1 MTNKLIQLL
10 KIKTNTTVRMRLS
23 VQSSASAFAIRV
35 TSSDCS
41 AIALAQSIRSLFDP
55 PSPLN
60 DWKKFKT
67 AKNEVVA
74 FNQTKL
80 PVCRLEYNKKLNIVW
95 AVFPI

>member
-10 KIKTNTTVRMRLS
+10 KIKKNTTVRMRLS

-60 DWKKFKT
+60 DWKKFKR
-67 AKNEVVA
+67 AKMKWWHLIKQNFLFVGW
-74 FNQTKL
+74 
-80 PVCRLEYNKKLNIVW
+80 NI
-95 AVFPI
+95 IKN